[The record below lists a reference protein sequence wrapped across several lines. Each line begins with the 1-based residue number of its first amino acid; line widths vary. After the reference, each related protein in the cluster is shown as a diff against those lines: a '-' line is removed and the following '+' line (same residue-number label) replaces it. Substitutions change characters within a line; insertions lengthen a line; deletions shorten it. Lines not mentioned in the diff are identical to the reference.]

1 MHGARPESPN
11 ELHICL
17 GEFRQAFV
25 ATGGPMTLLA
35 NLLEFSID
43 PVELILRGTLIYWL
57 LFLLF
62 RLVLRRDVGSIAIAD
77 ILVLVLIADASQNAM
92 SGGYETVA
100 DGAVLIGTI
109 AAWNWLFDFLTYRFP
124 AVRRLIQA
132 KPLRLI
138 ENGKLLRRNL
148 RKEMITQEELMA
160 ALRRGGVEQVDQ
172 VRLATM
178 ESDGEITVVRIEPS

>member
-1 MHGARPESPN
+1 
-11 ELHICL
+11 
-17 GEFRQAFV
+17 
-25 ATGGPMTLLA
+25 MTLLA
-35 NLLEFSID
+35 NLFEFSMD

-160 ALRRGGVEQVDQ
+160 ALRREGVEQIDQ
-172 VRLATM
+172 VKLATM
-178 ESDGEITVVRIEPS
+178 ESDGEITVVRIEPI

>member
-1 MHGARPESPN
+1 
-11 ELHICL
+11 
-17 GEFRQAFV
+17 
-25 ATGGPMTLLA
+25 MTLLA
-35 NLLEFSID
+35 NLFEFSMD

>member
-1 MHGARPESPN
+1 
-11 ELHICL
+11 
-17 GEFRQAFV
+17 
-25 ATGGPMTLLA
+25 MTLLA
-35 NLLEFSID
+35 NLFEFSMD

-77 ILVLVLIADASQNAM
+77 VLVLVLIADASQNAM

-100 DGAVLIGTI
+100 DGAVLVGTI

-160 ALRRGGVEQVDQ
+160 ALRREGVEQVDQ

>member
-1 MHGARPESPN
+1 
-11 ELHICL
+11 
-17 GEFRQAFV
+17 
-25 ATGGPMTLLA
+25 MTLFA
-35 NLLEFSID
+35 NLFEFSMD

-100 DGAVLIGTI
+100 DGAVLVGTI

-178 ESDGEITVVRIEPS
+178 ESDGEITVVRIEPI

>member
-1 MHGARPESPN
+1 MS
-11 ELHICL
+11 
-17 GEFRQAFV
+17 
-25 ATGGPMTLLA
+25 LLTS
-35 NLLEFSID
+35 LLELSMD
-43 PVELILRGTLIYWL
+43 PSELVLRGTLMYWF

-77 ILVLVLIADASQNAM
+77 MLVLVLIADASQNAM

-100 DGAVLIGTI
+100 DGVVLVSTI
-109 AAWNWLFDFLTYRFP
+109 AAWNWLFDFVAYRFP
-124 AVRRLIQA
+124 AVRQLIQA

-138 ENGKLLRRNL
+138 ENGKVLRRNL

-160 ALRRGGVEQVDQ
+160 ALRREGVEQIDQ

-178 ESDGEITVVRIEPS
+178 ESDGEITVVRNDST

>member
-1 MHGARPESPN
+1 
-11 ELHICL
+11 
-17 GEFRQAFV
+17 
-25 ATGGPMTLLA
+25 MTLLA
-35 NLLEFSID
+35 NLFEFSMD

-138 ENGKLLRRNL
+138 ENGKVLRRNL

-160 ALRRGGVEQVDQ
+160 ALRREGVEQIDQ
-172 VRLATM
+172 VKLATM
-178 ESDGEITVVRIEPS
+178 ESDGEITVVRIEPI

>member
-1 MHGARPESPN
+1 
-11 ELHICL
+11 
-17 GEFRQAFV
+17 
-25 ATGGPMTLLA
+25 MTLLA
-35 NLLEFSID
+35 NLFEFSMD

-100 DGAVLIGTI
+100 DGAVLVGTI

-138 ENGKLLRRNL
+138 ENGKVLRRNL

-160 ALRRGGVEQVDQ
+160 ALRREGVEQIDQ
-172 VRLATM
+172 VKLATM
-178 ESDGEITVVRIEPS
+178 ESEGEITVVRIEPT

>member
-1 MHGARPESPN
+1 
-11 ELHICL
+11 
-17 GEFRQAFV
+17 
-25 ATGGPMTLLA
+25 MTLLA
-35 NLLEFSID
+35 NLFEFSMD

-160 ALRRGGVEQVDQ
+160 ALRREGVEQVDQ

>member
-1 MHGARPESPN
+1 MS
-11 ELHICL
+11 
-17 GEFRQAFV
+17 
-25 ATGGPMTLLA
+25 LLA
-35 NLLEFSID
+35 DLFEFSLD
-43 PVELILRGTLIYWL
+43 PTELVLRGTLIYWM

-62 RLVLRRDVGSIAIAD
+62 RFVLRRDVGSIAIAD
-77 ILVLVLIADASQNAM
+77 MLVLVLIADASQNAM

-100 DGAVLIGTI
+100 DGAVLVGTI

-138 ENGKLLRRNL
+138 ENGKVLRRNL
-148 RKEMITQEELMA
+148 RKEMITQEELMS
-160 ALRRGGVEQVDQ
+160 ALRREGVEQVDQ

-178 ESDGEITVVRIEPS
+178 ESDGEITVVRNDPA

>member
-1 MHGARPESPN
+1 
-11 ELHICL
+11 
-17 GEFRQAFV
+17 
-25 ATGGPMTLLA
+25 MTLLA
-35 NLLEFSID
+35 NLFEFSMD

-138 ENGKLLRRNL
+138 
-148 RKEMITQEELMA
+148 
-160 ALRRGGVEQVDQ
+160 
-172 VRLATM
+172 
-178 ESDGEITVVRIEPS
+178 

>member
-1 MHGARPESPN
+1 
-11 ELHICL
+11 
-17 GEFRQAFV
+17 
-25 ATGGPMTLLA
+25 MTLLA
-35 NLLEFSID
+35 NLFEFSMD

-138 ENGKLLRRNL
+138 ENGKVLRRNL

-160 ALRRGGVEQVDQ
+160 ALRREGVEQIDQ
-172 VRLATM
+172 VKLATM
-178 ESDGEITVVRIEPS
+178 ESEGEITVVRIEPT

>member
-1 MHGARPESPN
+1 
-11 ELHICL
+11 
-17 GEFRQAFV
+17 
-25 ATGGPMTLLA
+25 MTLLA

-77 ILVLVLIADASQNAM
+77 VLVLVLIADASQNAM

-100 DGAVLIGTI
+100 DGAVLVGTI

-160 ALRRGGVEQVDQ
+160 ALRREGVEQVDQ
-172 VRLATM
+172 VKLATM
-178 ESDGEITVVRIEPS
+178 ESDGEITVVRIEPT

>member
-1 MHGARPESPN
+1 
-11 ELHICL
+11 
-17 GEFRQAFV
+17 
-25 ATGGPMTLLA
+25 MTLLA
-35 NLLEFSID
+35 NLFEFSMD

-100 DGAVLIGTI
+100 DGAVLVGTI

-160 ALRRGGVEQVDQ
+160 ALRREGVEQVDQ

-178 ESDGEITVVRIEPS
+178 ESDGEITVVRIEPT

>member
-1 MHGARPESPN
+1 
-11 ELHICL
+11 
-17 GEFRQAFV
+17 
-25 ATGGPMTLLA
+25 MTLLA
-35 NLLEFSID
+35 NLFEFSMD

-77 ILVLVLIADASQNAM
+77 VLVLVLIADASQNAM

-100 DGAVLIGTI
+100 DGAVLVGTI

-160 ALRRGGVEQVDQ
+160 ALRREGVEQVDQ
-172 VRLATM
+172 VKLATM
-178 ESDGEITVVRIEPS
+178 ESDGEITVVRIEPT

>member
-1 MHGARPESPN
+1 MS
-11 ELHICL
+11 
-17 GEFRQAFV
+17 
-25 ATGGPMTLLA
+25 LLA
-35 NLLEFSID
+35 DLFEFSLD
-43 PVELILRGTLIYWL
+43 PTELVLRGTLIYWM

-62 RLVLRRDVGSIAIAD
+62 RFVLRRDVGSIAIAD
-77 ILVLVLIADASQNAM
+77 MLVLVLIADASQNAM

-100 DGAVLIGTI
+100 DGAVLVGTI

-138 ENGKLLRRNL
+138 QDGKVLRRNL
-148 RKEMITQEELMA
+148 RKEMITQEELMS
-160 ALRRGGVEQVDQ
+160 ALRREGVEQIDQ

-178 ESDGEITVVRIEPS
+178 ESDGEITVVRNDPA